1 MTIIGN
7 HLLAVKILDSW
18 EIVQQ
23 KCILDF
29 DLEQFYLV
37 EYLLILKIN
46 RDMGDD
52 AT

>member
-7 HLLAVKILDSW
+7 HLLAVKTLDSW

-29 DLEQFYLV
+29 DLEQVYLF

-46 RDMGDD
+46 RDMDDD